1 MTFRQIIRNLLRT
14 FVLEQETA
22 SVIEDIATN
31 GLTSADE
38 AIIDAFLDTTP
49 PAP

>member
-1 MTFRQIIRNLLRT
+1 MTFRQIIRNLIRT

-22 SVIEDIATN
+22 SVVQDIADN
-31 GLTSADE
+31 NLTPADI

-49 PAP
+49 TP